1 MVAARTIRSCIV
13 ISPCCAESQTS
24 RDFYSWLSGIYP
36 LYQVVVPQSVFRGKD
51 LSCAEV
57 RSLGT
62 MPLKSKRSPAEG
74 EFLFE
79 LGEQPEECLAAL
91 GRLPLFVHTALPF
104 SRCQI

>member
-1 MVAARTIRSCIV
+1 
-13 ISPCCAESQTS
+13 
-24 RDFYSWLSGIYP
+24 
-36 LYQVVVPQSVFRGKD
+36 
-51 LSCAEV
+51 
-57 RSLGT
+57 